1 MGIPGASPLP
11 SSPNCAHLPCE
22 LCLGNNCLPMGFNTG
37 QGSLPLVWIA
47 HGTLLLSQESACDP
61 LGLGCFKR
69 LPPPQ
74 FRWLEI
80 SHPVPNP
87 PNTRLG
93 NQATPAS
100 KGEGGSFSFI

>member
-22 LCLGNNCLPMGFNTG
+22 LCLGNNCLPIGFNTG

-47 HGTLLLSQESACDP
+47 HGTQESARDP
-61 LGLGCFKR
+61 LGSGCFKR
-69 LPPPQ
+69 LPPPR

-87 PNTRLG
+87 PNARLG
-93 NQATPAS
+93 NQATAAS
-100 KGEGGSFSFI
+100 KGEGDSFSFI